1 MKPAPCADL
10 AELRSAYVDG
20 ALSDADRERV
30 LTHLVGCTRCRADVA
45 ELRAVRE
52 LLRRGAEP
60 PTVDDLSARLLTIA
74 GGAAAQPL
82 WARPFRGPAL
92 PGPGGL
98 PSRRR
103 ARRLRLTAATAAA
116 VGTLTAAGLIGY
128 AAAPWGGLAVVGDPV
143 AEAQRTFTTSLG
155 QFPLANDALGAVLL
169 ADRDELAAYPAAF
182 GPAPSTAHRSMSAEQ
197 ARAAMERAAD
207 HQHAVSY
214 SGRQSF
220 FASRDGQTLRADVKV
235 EARPG
240 QGATLTVLSQ
250 RGVELLDGFSPA
262 AVSSRVV
269 DDELLGLLTRNYTL
283 TGVGG
288 AVVAG
293 RSATE
298 ISAWSDGQRRARWWL
313 DDATGITLWQEL
325 YDGERG
331 TFVLS
336 FGFTEVSVTP
346 AAEMLD
352 HLPPRLVVVSPSTSL
367 SVADV
372 RWLSGAGWSCGGEL
386 AGLSLVRLRTD
397 RPVDASAVHAVYSD
411 GVATVGVVEQRGR
424 LEGPPVG
431 TTWDPGLQAYVSRGA
446 SQTATWQTGDSV
458 VTVITEGSDDL
469 LTRAVASLPPERADP
484 PTTMERVREGWATI
498 LAGLK
503 G

>member
-1 MKPAPCADL
+1 MKAAPCADL
-10 AELRSAYVDG
+10 AESRSAFVDD
-20 ALSDADRERV
+20 ALSDVDRERM
-30 LTHLVGCTRCRADVA
+30 LAHLVGCAECRADVA
-45 ELRAVRE
+45 ELRAGRD
-52 LLRRGAEP
+52 LLRRGSAP
-60 PTVDDLSARLLTIA
+60 ATVDDLSARLLTIA
-74 GGAAAQPL
+74 GGEVAQPL
-82 WARPFRGPAL
+82 WARPFRRPILA
-92 PGPGGL
+92 GPGGL

-103 ARRLRLTAATAAA
+103 ARRMQLTAATAAA
-116 VGTLTAAGLIGY
+116 VGTMTAAGLIGY
-128 AAAPWGGLAVVGDPV
+128 AAAPWGELAAVSDPV
-143 AEAQRTFTTSLG
+143 AEAQRTFTSSLG

-169 ADRDELAAYPAAF
+169 TDTDELAAYPATL

-207 HQHAVSY
+207 NQHTVSY

-220 FASRDGQTLRADVKV
+220 FASRDGQMLRADVEV

-269 DDELLGLLTRNYTL
+269 DDELLGLLARNYTL

-298 ISAWSDGQRRARWWL
+298 ISAWSDGQRWARWWL

-325 YDGERG
+325 YDGEQG
-331 TFVLS
+331 SFVLS
-336 FGFTEVSVTP
+336 FGFTAVSVTP

-352 HLPPRLVVVSPSTSL
+352 HLPPRLVAVSPSTSL

-372 RWLSGAGWSCGGEL
+372 GWLSGAGWSCGREL
-386 AGLSLVRLRTD
+386 ADLSLVRLRTN
-397 RPVDASAVHAVYSD
+397 RPVDATAVYAVYSD

-424 LEGPPVG
+424 LEGPPPE
-431 TTWDPGLQAYVSRGA
+431 TAWDPGLQAYVSRGA
-446 SQTATWQTGDSV
+446 SQTATWQTEDSV
-458 VTVITEGSDDL
+458 VTVITDGSGDL
-469 LTRAVASLPPERADP
+469 LTRAVTFLPPDRADT
-484 PTTMERVREGWATI
+484 PTTMERVKEGWATI